1 MIKHYYCGY
10 MILFIF
16 RYCMVLVVLI
26 LLKQLKIS
34 LLNIM
39 MLIKVSTGVMLFTVM

>member
-1 MIKHYYCGY
+1 MIKCYYCAD

-26 LLKQLKIS
+26 LLKLLKIS